1 MADSVPHAAPD
12 GAGPARP
19 DVLAALVED
28 LGGRYSF
35 RLDGRDPHR
44 AFRYIAVARSLDVRP
59 HAVDTSS
66 LAELRVA
73 LSGNVLLNPP
83 APAGK
88 ANRSGKQRHLRNSSF
103 TGEIRSPRGA
113 HR

>member
-28 LGGRYSF
+28 LGNRHSF

-44 AFRYIAVARSLDVRP
+44 ALRYIAVARSFDVP
-59 HAVDTSS
+59 MP
-66 LAELRVA
+66 
-73 LSGNVLLNPP
+73 LLQ
-83 APAGK
+83 AAW
-88 ANRSGKQRHLRNSSF
+88 RSFGWR
-103 TGEIRSPRGA
+103 
-113 HR
+113 